1 MKYACVCNAV
11 KGFISYWHDFAG
23 KVTEKS
29 AFHLHYHRLA
39 SHFRSCLQP
48 LITHQYSLHIILDVR
63 ARTSRVRGRTSRA
76 FLTHVYVRL
85 RRF

>member
-11 KGFISYWHDFAG
+11 KGFISYWRDFAG

-48 LITHQYSLHIILDVR
+48 LITHQYSLHIILDVC
-63 ARTSRVRGRTSRA
+63 ARTSRTWTYVDVRART
-76 FLTHVYVRL
+76 
-85 RRF
+85 

>member
-63 ARTSRVRGRTSRA
+63 VRTSRTWTYVDVR
-76 FLTHVYVRL
+76 THVRA
-85 RRF
+85 RT